1 MRRTID
7 FCVNH
12 NKFCTIF
19 FIFITLFFAWH
30 AKSVKI
36 DSDLKNVLP
45 KDENASS
52 VELDSYLFVG
62 FRAKEGGE
70 LFTLDSLNALSE
82 VITNLENL
90 PEINQSI
97 SIFNTNSVVIGS
109 SGRIVSGTKL
119 PGGRI
124 PKTENELKEF
134 SESVLNDPFFEN
146 LLVCDDGTYIITAF
160 LTEGASDNNAFFNE
174 ELERLVAPLKEYV
187 DVSIAGDLPL
197 VNRAEY
203 YLTRDFSTLLVA
215 ALIVMLVIL
224 FISFRARRA
233 LLLPVMVVIMGVIW
247 TVGFISLV
255 GFKLSVVTCVVPAL
269 VLTIGS
275 SYTIHVLNEFFR
287 NGPTVS
293 TGDKK
298 WITEA
303 IRHVNKTILMAS
315 LTTIIGFM
323 SLLGG
328 SQQVIKQF
336 ALSVSFGV
344 ASTAILSLFLLPAIF
359 SMLKDPSKLHLKV
372 TNKGYLTLLLG
383 RLGHQIVRLRY
394 ILVLIGLVIG
404 LSTFYFIPR
413 LTVGSDY
420 YTYFPQDDTVIQE
433 LMYVTRMGGGTT
445 WINLTL
451 EAPDGT
457 DGYFG
462 TYEGLQLQSK
472 IEEDIKTNN
481 YVFDVISM
489 VSYLKK
495 MNEVRFGTYEIPE
508 RKGLIVLLKR
518 SFSTMFSTSQGMFK
532 EAKLVEDDYNKV
544 TMMIRVYDK
553 KRGAPLTEN
562 DFPEFLESI
571 NKSISFAIDEGIN
584 THLWGNGYVAN
595 TVSRILLKD
604 QVFTLILSF
613 FLVFLA
619 ACIYFKSFYYG
630 FVTIIPLIT
639 AICTNYIFMVV
650 LNIPLDITTIMVSS
664 VAIGVGVDDAIHF
677 LIQYRMQLEKYPND
691 IEKVLH
697 LTFKITGRPIVLT
710 TVSIVAGM
718 LVLVLASFVPIGYFG
733 ILVSLALVGA
743 LIGTLVF
750 LPAVLVVVFYIK
762 KRFMLF
768 LSSRSNN

>member
-1 MRRTID
+1 MMRKIID
-7 FCVNH
+7 SCVKNS
-12 NKFCTIF
+12 KLCLVF
-19 FIFITLFFAWH
+19 FILITLFFAWH

-45 KDENASS
+45 KDEMSSS
-52 VELDSYLFVG
+52 VELDSYLFIG

-70 LFTLDSLNALSE
+70 LFTLDGLKTLSE
-82 VITNLENL
+82 VISSLEEL
-90 PEINQSI
+90 PEIKQSI
-97 SIFNTNSVVIGS
+97 SIFNTETLSVGS
-109 SGRIVSGTKL
+109 SGRLIPGPKL

-124 PKTENELKEF
+124 PETKAELLSFKN
-134 SESVLNDPFFEN
+134 SVLNDPFFEN
-146 LLVCDDGTYIITAF
+146 LLVCDNGSYIITAF
-160 LTEGASDNNAFFNE
+160 LTEGASDNNVFFNQ
-174 ELERLVAPLKEYV
+174 ELERLVSPLKEFL
-187 DVSIAGDLPL
+187 DVSVAGDLPL
-197 VNRAEY
+197 VNRAEF
-203 YLTRDFSTLLVA
+203 YLTRDFSILLVA
-215 ALIVMLVIL
+215 ALVVMLIIL
-224 FISFRARRA
+224 FFSFRARRA
-233 LLLPVMVVIMGVIW
+233 LLLPVMVVLMGVIW

-287 NGPTVS
+287 NGPIKS
-293 TGDKK
+293 TGDKS
-298 WITEA
+298 WISEA
-303 IRHVNKTILMAS
+303 VNHVNKTILMAS

-344 ASTAILSLFLLPAIF
+344 ASTAVLSLFLLPAIF
-359 SMLKDPSKLHLKV
+359 SMLKDPSTLHLRV
-372 TNKGYLTLLLG
+372 ANKGFLTIVLG
-383 RLGHQIVRLRY
+383 RVGHHIVRLRY
-394 ILVLIGLVIG
+394 LLVLIGLVLG

-420 YTYFPQDDTVIQE
+420 YKYFPQDDTVIKE
-433 LMYVTRMGGGTT
+433 LMYVTKMGGGTT

-451 EAPDGT
+451 EAPEGT
-457 DGYFG
+457 TGYFG
-462 TYEGLQLQSK
+462 TYEGLELQSK
-472 IEEDIKTNN
+472 IEEDIKENP
-481 YVFDVISM
+481 YVYDVISM

-495 MNEVRFGTYEIPE
+495 INKIRFGSYQIPE
-508 RKGLIVLLKR
+508 RKGLILLLKR
-518 SFSTMFSTSQGMFK
+518 SFSSMFSTSEGLFK

-553 KRGAPLTEN
+553 EKGAPLTEN
-562 DFPEFLESI
+562 DFPEFVDSI
-571 NKSISFAIDEGIN
+571 NKAVSSALDVGVD
-584 THLWGNGYVAN
+584 THLWGTGYVAN

-604 QVFTLILSF
+604 QVFTLIISF

-619 ACIYFKSFYYG
+619 ACIYFKSIYYG

-639 AICTNYIFMVV
+639 AICTNYIFMVI

-677 LIQYRMQLEKYPND
+677 LIQYRLQLKKYPKN
-691 IEKVLH
+691 INKVLH
-697 LTFKITGRPIVLT
+697 YTFKITGRPIVLT

-733 ILVSLALVGA
+733 ILVSLALIGA
-743 LIGTLVF
+743 LLGTLVF
-750 LPAVLVVVFYIK
+750 LPAVLVVVFYFK
-762 KRFMLF
+762 EKFLLF
-768 LSSRSNN
+768 LSSRS